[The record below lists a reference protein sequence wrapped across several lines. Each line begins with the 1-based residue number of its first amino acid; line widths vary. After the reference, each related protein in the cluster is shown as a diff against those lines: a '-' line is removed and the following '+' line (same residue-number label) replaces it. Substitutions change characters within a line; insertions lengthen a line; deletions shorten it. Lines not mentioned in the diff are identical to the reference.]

1 MRKNNGFSLVELIVV
16 IAIMAVMIGILA
28 PTLMGNIEKSRESA
42 DITVLDTVFEAVRS
56 AYADINGGPAAKSD
70 AQIKTGKTIE
80 DILNGTDPFSTL
92 VTEYLDGMN
101 PTKEISSDSA
111 LENSSKLYVKID
123 EDKIMVWIG
132 KADGT
137 ANKTVKLLDPNGDV
151 KDYKIGF
158 TFTNTTTPES
168 GERTDEE

>member
-1 MRKNNGFSLVELIVV
+1 MKSNKGFSLVELIVV

-56 AYADINGGPAAKSD
+56 AYADVNGGPAAKKD
-70 AQIKTGKTIE
+70 EQIKTGKTIE
-80 DILNGTDPFSTL
+80 SILSGTDPFSIL

-101 PTKEISSDSA
+101 PVDEITSDSA
-111 LENSSKLYVKID
+111 LENSAKLYIKIA

-137 ANKTVKLLDPNGDV
+137 ANKTVKLLDPNGDE
-151 KDYKIGF
+151 KEYKIGY
-158 TFTNTTTPES
+158 TFTSTTPED
-168 GERTDEE
+168 GDGTDEE